1 MMISLRR
8 VLMAC
13 ATLLV
18 WPLAAQAAGDVD
30 AGREKANTCM
40 GCHGIKGYAN
50 AYPTFRVPRLGGQSP
65 EYLAAALKA
74 YRNGERPH
82 PTMSA
87 QASSLSDEDIADLAA
102 YLATAC
108 LLYTSPSPRD
118 QRGSRM
124 PSSA

>member
-50 AYPTFRVPRLGGQSP
+50 AYPTFRVPRLGGREQIRAHGSVGAWANRVAIFTVFL
-65 EYLAAALKA
+65 E
-74 YRNGERPH
+74 
-82 PTMSA
+82 
-87 QASSLSDEDIADLAA
+87 
-102 YLATAC
+102 
-108 LLYTSPSPRD
+108 PRD
-118 QRGSRM
+118 QI
-124 PSSA
+124 